1 MSSRTVTMS
10 SKKKGLKAV
19 ALLEASKGLLS
30 VLVVFGLHT
39 LAGDNIQHFVEAL
52 LSHSHLNPANHLVQ
66 EAIIEAGKVTA
77 SNISLVMAG
86 ALLYGA
92 VRFIEAYGLWH
103 SLVWTEW
110 FALLS
115 GGIYLPFEAYEMFT
129 KPSLLTAAVLVINL
143 VVVGYMYRVIKPKS
157 LIS

>member
-1 MSSRTVTMS
+1 MSSV
-10 SKKKGLKAV
+10 KKGLKAV
-19 ALLEASKGLLS
+19 SVLEASKGVLS
-30 VLVVFGLHT
+30 LLVVFGLHR
-39 LAGDNIQHFVEAL
+39 LAGENIQQFVELL

-66 EAIIEAGKVTA
+66 EAIAEAGKVTA
-77 SNISLVMAG
+77 SNISFVIFG
-86 ALLYGA
+86 ALVYAA

-143 VVVGYMYRVIKPKS
+143 VVVGYMYRIIKHKDT
-157 LIS
+157 